1 MYDYVLDCSGD
12 SSDSSAMFDDAGH
25 EDMKAD
31 FPTTEAS
38 TPTFAT
44 RIGLRE
50 VLHCRLGLI
59 LAWSLPGCDSP
70 AAKDSHS
77 QVEHLP

>member
-1 MYDYVLDCSGD
+1 MNVCSG
-12 SSDSSAMFDDAGH
+12 DSSAMFDD
-25 EDMKAD
+25 MKAD
-31 FPTTEAS
+31 FTETEAS

-50 VLHCRLGLI
+50 GLHCRLALT
-59 LAWSLPGCDSP
+59 LAWSLPGCLPGCDSP

-77 QVEHLP
+77 RVEHWP